1 MVRRQISPGHNKCNP
16 TAILLA
22 LAMLLDHIGRYD
34 VGHELRLALL
44 SSIADGKC
52 TGDIGGK
59 LGTREFT
66 KEVVEWLKD
75 KF

>member
-1 MVRRQISPGHNKCNP
+1 
-16 TAILLA
+16 
-22 LAMLLDHIGRYD
+22 MLLDHIGRYD